1 MNRIPINRIIPFSNV
16 DGPGNR
22 LAIFVQKCPFR
33 CWYCHNPETIN
44 MCVNCGQCVDVCPV
58 GALSKVDGK
67 VKWNSELCVQ
77 CDQCISTCKHLS
89 SPKMYWMSVDDIC
102 AEIQKNRLFIR
113 GITVSGGECMEYPE
127 FLLELFTRVKEMG
140 LTCFLDSNGYYDFK
154 QYPELLEVCDAVM
167 LDVKC
172 SNDDFH
178 RQLTSQTNE
187 TVLSNLEYLIS
198 KNKMYEVRT
207 VLLNGYEDMNEQTV
221 QYVSNVVQDHCRYK
235 LIKYRPFGVRKEYL
249 TKLGSSIVSDDELN
263 RCADIA
269 RNSGVK
275 DVVIV

>member
-1 MNRIPINRIIPFSNV
+1 
-16 DGPGNR
+16 
-22 LAIFVQKCPFR
+22 
-33 CWYCHNPETIN
+33 
-44 MCVNCGQCVDVCPV
+44 
-58 GALSKVDGK
+58 
-67 VKWNSELCVQ
+67 
-77 CDQCISTCKHLS
+77 
-89 SPKMYWMSVDDIC
+89 
-102 AEIQKNRLFIR
+102 
-113 GITVSGGECMEYPE
+113 MEYPE
-127 FLLELFTRVKEMG
+127 FLLELFTKVKEMG

-187 TVLSNLEYLIS
+187 MVLSNLEYLIS

-221 QYVSNVVQDHCRYK
+221 QYVSSVVQDHCRYK

-249 TKLGSSIVSDDELN
+249 TKLGSNIVSDDELN

-275 DVVIV
+275 DVVTV